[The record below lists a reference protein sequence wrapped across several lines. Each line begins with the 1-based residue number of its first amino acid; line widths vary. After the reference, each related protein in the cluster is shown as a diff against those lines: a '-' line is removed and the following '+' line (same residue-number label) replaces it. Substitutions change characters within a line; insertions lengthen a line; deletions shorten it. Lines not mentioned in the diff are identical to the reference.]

1 VSELLIIGERLG
13 GVKPSAASVGVILT
27 GAVLQAEG
35 RISRGSEI
43 RIKERSLAPL
53 EKARGFGMTPSTTKD
68 PPRAIKVN
76 NDLFPLMTDG
86 LDRLKVLINS
96 STPIIVMETSEEMHA
111 ISLVRAACAE
121 LKMSTF
127 EWSIADGLVR
137 SGMKESSEG
146 QKISL
151 PAHNDQNTIWTQAGR
166 TVAQMRSV
174 LSPAGADADR
184 MARAIALSTSGE
196 SAAASGSSIYNTREP
211 VQALANMD
219 SMTLEAVFI
228 LKDFHRHM
236 DDPVVV
242 RRLRDVG
249 QKFAANRRT
258 VIITAPQIAV
268 PAELTTLVEYFDLPL
283 PDQERLHELIH
294 EMFTRLSKTYTLKL
308 ELDAAGVD
316 AMSTNLR
323 GLSEEE
329 AERAISQ
336 ALVTRYAL
344 CAESVTDVLDA
355 KKQLLRHSGM
365 LEFIEASD
373 NMAAVGGL
381 ENLKHWLGQRRGAW
395 EDAAREF
402 GLEPPRGMII
412 LGVQGCGKSLCA
424 RAVAGE
430 WKLPLVK
437 FDTSAVYDKYIGE
450 TEKRI
455 RKVFQVAEGL
465 APCVLW
471 IDELE
476 KVFAGSGPDSASAD
490 AGVSSRLLA
499 SFLSWMQDRKA
510 AVFVAAT
517 CNNVSV
523 LPPELIRKGRFDELF
538 FVDLPNQAERK
549 QIFSI
554 QLAKRKRNPAEFDL
568 EKVASAAKGYSGAEI
583 DAAVQGALYGAY
595 SEKKPLATQFLL
607 DALAQ
612 TVPLSITRAEEIA
625 ALREWARTR
634 AVPASAGPGAM

>member
-1 VSELLIIGERLG
+1 
-13 GVKPSAASVGVILT
+13 
-27 GAVLQAEG
+27 
-35 RISRGSEI
+35 
-43 RIKERSLAPL
+43 
-53 EKARGFGMTPSTTKD
+53 
-68 PPRAIKVN
+68 
-76 NDLFPLMTDG
+76 MTDG

-96 STPIIVMETSEEMHA
+96 STPIIVMETSEEVHA
-111 ISLVRAACAE
+111 VNMVRTACSQLNMA
-121 LKMSTF
+121 TF

-137 SGMKESSEG
+137 SGTNAPFDGRQVPTQGPVDKTGMSG
-146 QKISL
+146 
-151 PAHNDQNTIWTQAGR
+151 QAGR
-166 TVAQMRSV
+166 SYAQVRSV
-174 LSPAGADADR
+174 LSPGNGEADR
-184 MARAIALSTSGE
+184 LTRAMSSAMGTTGT
-196 SAAASGSSIYNTREP
+196 AAASGAAIYNTREP
-211 VQALANMD
+211 VQALANME
-219 SMTLEAVFI
+219 STTLEAVFI

-249 QKFAANRRT
+249 QKFATHRRT
-258 VIITAPQIAV
+258 VIITAPEIAV
-268 PAELTTLVEYFDLPL
+268 PAELAKLVEYFDLPL
-283 PDQERLHELIH
+283 PDRDRLHEIIK
-294 EMFTRLSKTYTLKL
+294 ETFTRLSKTYTLKL
-308 ELDAAGVD
+308 QLDAAGVD
-316 AMSTNLR
+316 AMSANLR
-323 GLSEEE
+323 GLTEEE
-329 AERAISQ
+329 AERALSQ

-344 CAESVTDVLDA
+344 CPESVTDVLEA

-381 ENLKHWLGQRRGAW
+381 ENLKHWLSQRRGAW
-395 EDAAREF
+395 EDSARDF

-437 FDTSAVYDKYIGE
+437 FDTSAVYDKFIGE

-517 CNNVSV
+517 CNNVTV

-554 QLAKRKRNPAEFDL
+554 QLAKRKRNSAEFDL
-568 EKVASAAKGYSGAEI
+568 DKVASAAKGYSGAEI
-583 DAAVQGALYGAY
+583 DAAVQGGLYAAY
-595 SEKKPLATQFLL
+595 SEKKQLTTQSLL
-607 DALAQ
+607 DALTQ
-612 TVPLSITRAEEIA
+612 TVPLSTTRAEEIQT
-625 ALREWARTR
+625 LRDWARIR
-634 AVPASAGPGAM
+634 AVPASVPDESAVSR

>member
-1 VSELLIIGERLG
+1 MSD
-13 GVKPSAASVGVILT
+13 T
-27 GAVLQAEG
+27 
-35 RISRGSEI
+35 
-43 RIKERSLAPL
+43 
-53 EKARGFGMTPSTTKD
+53 
-68 PPRAIKVN
+68 
-76 NDLFPLMTDG
+76 

-96 STPIIVMETSEEMHA
+96 STPIIVMETSEEMRA
-111 ISLVRAACAE
+111 VSVVRSACAE
-121 LKMSTF
+121 LNMATF

-137 SGMKESSEG
+137 TGANGSSNG
-146 QKISL
+146 GIRG
-151 PAHNDQNTIWTQAGR
+151 DQAQALHAPQVR
-166 TVAQMRSV
+166 TA
-174 LSPAGADADR
+174 LSPRGGEAARLAAAMMASIGGDGSSVSGSLASGAGAGGGG
-184 MARAIALSTSGE
+184 TSG
-196 SAAASGSSIYNTREP
+196 SAASAGSIYNTREP
-211 VQALANMD
+211 VQALANME
-219 SMTLEAVFI
+219 SMTVEAVFI

-249 QKFAANRRT
+249 QKFSANRRT
-258 VIITAPQIAV
+258 VIITAPEIAV
-268 PAELTTLVEYFDLPL
+268 PAELSTLVEYFDLPL
-283 PDQERLHELIH
+283 PDRERLREIVHE
-294 EMFTRLSKTYTLKL
+294 TYARLAKTYTLKL
-308 ELDAAGVD
+308 QLDAAGVD
-316 AMSTNLR
+316 AMSANLR
-323 GLSEEE
+323 GLTEEE

-365 LEFIEASD
+365 LEFIPASD
-373 NMAAVGGL
+373 DMGSVGGL
-381 ENLKHWLGQRRGAW
+381 ENLKHWLGQRRGTW

-402 GLEPPRGMII
+402 GLEPPRGVII

-517 CNNVSV
+517 CNNVTV

-554 QLAKRKRNPAEFDL
+554 ALAKRKRNPAEFDL
-568 EKVASAAKGYSGAEI
+568 EKVGTAAKGYSGAEI
-583 DAAVQGALYGAY
+583 DAAVQGGLYAAY
-595 SEKKPLATQFLL
+595 SEKKQLTTQSLI

-612 TVPLSITRAEEIA
+612 TVPLSTTRSEEIEE
-625 ALREWARTR
+625 LRDWARTR
-634 AVPASAGPGAM
+634 AVPASVADGAAARV

>member
-1 VSELLIIGERLG
+1 MLQQCRND
-13 GVKPSAASVGVILT
+13 T
-27 GAVLQAEG
+27 GF
-35 RISRGSEI
+35 SRC
-43 RIKERSLAPL
+43 A
-53 EKARGFGMTPSTTKD
+53 FD
-68 PPRAIKVN
+68 
-76 NDLFPLMTDG
+76 MTDT

-96 STPIIVMETSEEMHA
+96 STPIVVMETSEEMRA
-111 ISLVRAACAE
+111 VNMVRSACSE
-121 LKMSTF
+121 LNMATF

-137 SGMKESSEG
+137 SGMNVPVEG
-146 QKISL
+146 QKATVQARL
-151 PAHNDQNTIWTQAGR
+151 EPTTIWNQNSRAQSQAR
-166 TVAQMRSV
+166 TA
-174 LSPAGADADR
+174 LSPSPGEADRLTRAVMSSMGAD
-184 MARAIALSTSGE
+184 G
-196 SAAASGSSIYNTREP
+196 AAAAATGSIYNTREP
-211 VQALANMD
+211 VQALANME
-219 SMTLEAVFI
+219 SMTVEAVFI

-249 QKFAANRRT
+249 QKFSANRRT
-258 VIITAPQIAV
+258 VVITAPEIAV
-268 PAELTTLVEYFDLPL
+268 PAELTTLVEYFDFPL
-283 PDQERLHELIH
+283 PDRERLHDIIH
-294 EMFTRLSKTYTLKL
+294 DTFTRLSKTYTLKL
-308 ELDAAGVD
+308 QLDAAGVD
-316 AMSTNLR
+316 AMSANLR
-323 GLSEEE
+323 GLTEEE

-344 CAESVTDVLDA
+344 CPETVTDVLEA

-373 NMAAVGGL
+373 NMGAVGGL
-381 ENLKHWLGQRRGAW
+381 ENLKHWLTQRRGAW
-395 EDAAREF
+395 EDSAREF
-402 GLEPPRGMII
+402 GLDPPHGVII

-430 WKLPLVK
+430 WRLPLVK

-455 RKVFQVAEGL
+455 HKVFQVAEGL

-510 AVFVAAT
+510 PVFVAAT
-517 CNNVSV
+517 CNNVTV

-538 FVDLPNQAERK
+538 FVDLPNQAERR

-554 QLAKRKRNPAEFDL
+554 QLARRKRNPADFDL
-568 EKVASAAKGYSGAEI
+568 EKVAAAARGYSGAEI
-583 DAAVQGALYGAY
+583 DAAVQGALYAAY
-595 SEKKPLATQFLL
+595 SEKKPVTTQSLL
-607 DALAQ
+607 GALKQ
-612 TVPLSITRAEEIA
+612 TVPLSTTRAEEIA
-625 ALREWARTR
+625 ALRDWAGTR
-634 AVPASAGPGAM
+634 AVPASAHDATSATG

>member
-1 VSELLIIGERLG
+1 
-13 GVKPSAASVGVILT
+13 
-27 GAVLQAEG
+27 
-35 RISRGSEI
+35 
-43 RIKERSLAPL
+43 
-53 EKARGFGMTPSTTKD
+53 
-68 PPRAIKVN
+68 
-76 NDLFPLMTDG
+76 MTDG

-111 ISLVRAACAE
+111 VNMVRTACSQLNMA
-121 LKMSTF
+121 TF

-137 SGMKESSEG
+137 SGTNAPVEHEVSP
-146 QKISL
+146 QDRI
-151 PAHNDQNTIWTQAGR
+151 DQPTMLAQAGR
-166 TVAQMRSV
+166 AYAQVRTA
-174 LSPAGADADR
+174 LSPGSAEADR
-184 MARAIALSTSGE
+184 LSRAVASSMGT
-196 SAAASGSSIYNTREP
+196 AAASAAIYNTREP
-211 VQALANMD
+211 VQALANMEAT
-219 SMTLEAVFI
+219 TLEAVFI

-249 QKFAANRRT
+249 QKFATNRRT
-258 VIITAPQIAV
+258 AVITAPEIAV
-268 PAELTTLVEYFDLPL
+268 PAELAKLVEYFDLPL
-283 PDQERLHELIH
+283 PDRDRLHEIIK

-308 ELDAAGVD
+308 QLDAAGVD
-316 AMSTNLR
+316 AMSANLR
-323 GLSEEE
+323 GLTEEE

-344 CAESVTDVLDA
+344 CPESVTDVLEA

-381 ENLKHWLGQRRGAW
+381 ENLKRWLGQRRGAW
-395 EDAAREF
+395 EDSARDF
-402 GLEPPRGMII
+402 GLEPPRGMIV

-437 FDTSAVYDKYIGE
+437 FDTSAVYDKFIGE

-465 APCVLW
+465 APCILW

-517 CNNVSV
+517 CNNVTV

-554 QLAKRKRNPAEFDL
+554 QLAKRKRNPADFDL
-568 EKVASAAKGYSGAEI
+568 DKVAAAAKGYSGAEI
-583 DAAVQGALYGAY
+583 DAAVQGGLYAAY
-595 SEKKPLATQFLL
+595 SEKKQLSTQSLL
-607 DALAQ
+607 DALTQ
-612 TVPLSITRAEEIA
+612 TVPLSTTRAEEIQT
-625 ALREWARTR
+625 LRDWARTR
-634 AVPASAGPGAM
+634 AVPASVRDEGAVTG

>member
-1 VSELLIIGERLG
+1 
-13 GVKPSAASVGVILT
+13 
-27 GAVLQAEG
+27 
-35 RISRGSEI
+35 
-43 RIKERSLAPL
+43 
-53 EKARGFGMTPSTTKD
+53 
-68 PPRAIKVN
+68 
-76 NDLFPLMTDG
+76 MTDT

-96 STPIIVMETSEEMHA
+96 STPILVMETSEEMRA
-111 ISLVRAACAE
+111 VNMVRTACSA
-121 LKMSTF
+121 LNMATF
-127 EWSIADGLVR
+127 EWSIADGLQR
-137 SGMKESSEG
+137 SGS
-146 QKISL
+146 SL
-151 PAHNDQNTIWTQAGR
+151 PVESQKSPLPSRANQSSVQTGLWNPGR
-166 TVAQMRSV
+166 VPQVRTV
-174 LSPAGADADR
+174 LSPGGGESER
-184 MARAIALSTSGE
+184 LARAVMSAMGSDA
-196 SAAASGSSIYNTREP
+196 SAAAAAGSIYNTREP
-211 VQALANMD
+211 VQALANME
-219 SMTLEAVFI
+219 SMTVEAVFI

-249 QKFAANRRT
+249 QKFSANRRT
-258 VIITAPQIAV
+258 VIITAPEITV
-268 PAELTTLVEYFDLPL
+268 PAELATLVEYFDLPL
-283 PDQERLHELIH
+283 PDRDRLHDIIH
-294 EMFTRLSKTYTLKL
+294 DTFTRLAKPYTLKL
-308 ELDAAGVD
+308 QLDAGGVD
-316 AMSTNLR
+316 AMSANLR
-323 GLSEEE
+323 GLTEEE

-344 CAESVTDVLDA
+344 CPETVTDVLEA

-373 NMAAVGGL
+373 NMSAIGGL
-381 ENLKHWLGQRRGAW
+381 ENLKHWLQQRRGAW
-395 EDAAREF
+395 EDSAREF
-402 GLEPPRGMII
+402 GLEPPHGVII

-499 SFLSWMQDRKA
+499 AFLSWMQDRKA
-510 AVFVAAT
+510 PVFVAAT
-517 CNNVSV
+517 CNNVTV

-538 FVDLPNQAERK
+538 FVDLPNQAERR

-554 QLAKRKRNPAEFDL
+554 QLTKRKRNPAEFDL
-568 EKVASAAKGYSGAEI
+568 EKMSQAADGYSGAEI
-583 DAAVQGALYGAY
+583 DAAVQGALYAAY
-595 SEKKPLATQFLL
+595 SEKKSLTTQSLL

-612 TVPLSITRAEEIA
+612 TVPLSTTRAEEIA
-625 ALREWARTR
+625 TLRDWANTR
-634 AVPASAGPGAM
+634 AVPASARDAKSSTA

>member
-1 VSELLIIGERLG
+1 
-13 GVKPSAASVGVILT
+13 
-27 GAVLQAEG
+27 
-35 RISRGSEI
+35 
-43 RIKERSLAPL
+43 
-53 EKARGFGMTPSTTKD
+53 
-68 PPRAIKVN
+68 
-76 NDLFPLMTDG
+76 
-86 LDRLKVLINS
+86 LKVLINS
-96 STPIIVMETSEEMHA
+96 STPIIVMETPEEMHA

-121 LKMSTF
+121 LKMATF
-127 EWSIADGLVR
+127 EWSIADGIVR
-137 SGMKESSEG
+137 SGTKESYEG
-146 QKISL
+146 QKLSL
-151 PAHNDQNTIWTQAGR
+151 PAHNEQSTIWGQAGR
-166 TVAQMRSV
+166 TVAQMRSA
-174 LSPAGADADR
+174 LSPGGADADR
-184 MARAIALSTSGE
+184 MARAIALSTSAD
-196 SAAASGSSIYNTREP
+196 SAAAAGGGSIYNTREP
-211 VQALANMD
+211 VQALANME

-258 VIITAPQIAV
+258 VVITAPEIAV

-283 PDQERLHELIH
+283 PDQDRLHELIH

-308 ELDAAGVD
+308 QLDAAGVD
-316 AMSTNLR
+316 AMAANLR

-344 CAESVTDVLDA
+344 CPESVTDVLDA
-355 KKQLLRHSGM
+355 KKHLLRHSGM
-365 LEFIEASD
+365 LEFVEASD
-373 NMAAVGGL
+373 NMSAVGGL

-517 CNNVSV
+517 CNNVTV

-554 QLAKRKRNPAEFDL
+554 QLARRKRNPADFDL
-568 EKVASAAKGYSGAEI
+568 EKVATAARGYSGAEI
-583 DAAVQGALYGAY
+583 EAAVQGALYAAY
-595 SEKKPLATQFLL
+595 SEKKSLATQFLL
-607 DALAQ
+607 EALAQ
-612 TVPLSITRAEEIA
+612 TVPLSITRAEEIGE
-625 ALREWARTR
+625 LREWARTR
-634 AVPASAGPGAM
+634 AVPASARDADSGGL